1 MTHCRDIGSLIDE
14 TAEISLFDGTLD
26 MLVEQALSDIDPG
39 GWIRARV
46 QDAQDR
52 LNRIDRSPSLKE
64 EAKRQLFKIE
74 QHLIRKA
81 RARDRRALS

>member
-1 MTHCRDIGSLIDE
+1 MTHCHDIGSLVDE
-14 TAEISLFDGTLD
+14 TAEAFPFDGTLD
-26 MLVEQALSDIDPG
+26 TLVEQALSDIDPG

-46 QDAQDR
+46 QDARDR
-52 LNRIDRSPSLKE
+52 LNRVDCSPSLKE